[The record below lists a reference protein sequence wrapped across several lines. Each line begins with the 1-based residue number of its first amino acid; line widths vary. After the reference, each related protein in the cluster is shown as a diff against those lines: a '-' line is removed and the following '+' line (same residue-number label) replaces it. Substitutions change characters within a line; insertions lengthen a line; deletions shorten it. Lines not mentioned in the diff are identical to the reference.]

1 MFVNFQGRRR
11 LRVRVQKRPSDNFE
25 TAESQNH
32 GSLANSLITA
42 TAEKP
47 TAPDLYRFS
56 QGGFDFESSGKFI
69 GTHQK
74 GHVRNITADILES
87 TNTFSAPGADA
98 EVNRFT
104 IANEITTE
112 SPEANTELPEKTDNA
127 QVEVEIE
134 PRVNLQKNDTLELT
148 TQKHET
154 TKYSEPETTE
164 AVPET
169 TTESEEELTTFSQEV
184 SSSSDAPT
192 TTTTTSTST
201 PSPDK
206 RQRKV
211 LKTSTT
217 TQVSHETEI
226 CYKGKCIKT
235 NADNP
240 EKALKQLVETANL
253 SEAAKART

>member
-1 MFVNFQGRRR
+1 MTALIFFFQPRRR
-11 LRVRVQKRPSDNFE
+11 LRVRVQKRPNDNFE

-32 GSLANSLITA
+32 GSLANALIPA
-42 TAEKP
+42 TPEKP

-87 TNTFSAPGADA
+87 TNGFSAPGADT

-104 IANEITTE
+104 IASEVTTVY
-112 SPEANTELPEKTDNA
+112 PEATELPEKTADTNET
-127 QVEVEIE
+127 VESVV
-134 PRVNLQKNDTLELT
+134 PKNETQETT

-154 TKYSEPETTE
+154 EPTE
-164 AVPET
+164 AVPVET
-169 TTESEEELTTFSQEV
+169 TTESEEELTTFPVET
-184 SSSSDAPT
+184 SSST
-192 TTTTTSTST
+192 TTTTTTTTT
-201 PSPDK
+201 PSPEK

-211 LKTSTT
+211 LRTSTT

-253 SEAAKART
+253 NEAAKART